1 MSCEQS
7 SIGSLTVRS
16 DGMWLQLIAIAIGV
30 LIVFWIAFAVFL
42 LVTRPDRS
50 TLRESARLLADSLRL
65 LRRLTTDR
73 TIPVR
78 TRLLVWLLI
87 AYLASP
93 IDLIPDFIPVVGYA
107 DDVILVTLVLRHLVQ
122 RAGPEKLR
130 EHWPGSPE
138 GLADFERL
146 LRIAPT

>member
-1 MSCEQS
+1 
-7 SIGSLTVRS
+7 
-16 DGMWLQLIAIAIGV
+16 MWLQLIAIAIGV

-73 TIPVR
+73 TIPLR

-107 DDVILVTLVLRHLVQ
+107 DDVILATLVLRHLVK

-130 EHWPGSPE
+130 EHWPGAPE
-138 GLADFERL
+138 GLADLQRL
-146 LRIAPT
+146 LRIETT

>member
-1 MSCEQS
+1 VWWQPIVVV
-7 SIGSLTVRS
+7 IGALVAA
-16 DGMWLQLIAIAIGV
+16 WLV
-30 LIVFWIAFAVFL
+30 FAVFV
-42 LVTRPDRS
+42 LVARPDRR
-50 TLRESARLLADSLRL
+50 TIRETARLLPDSLRL

-73 TIPVR
+73 TIPLR
-78 TRLLVWLLI
+78 TRLLVWVLI

-107 DDVILVTLVLRHLVQ
+107 DDVVIASIVLRHLSK

-138 GLADFERL
+138 GLAHLQRL
-146 LRIAPT
+146 LRIEPPA